1 MVFIIMDYYTLQ
13 MTTDKPSGFPD
24 KSAKIISIIFHPL
37 LMPVYGMAIIFSA
50 PTLLGY
56 LPFNVK
62 KLLLLIILVNNVLLP
77 VSLMPFFIQRKII
90 SSWNLSERYERNIPL
105 ILSTLLYGTTSFII
119 FRFPIPLFL
128 KSFIFATLFLSVI
141 VTLINFW
148 WKISLHSVGAG
159 ALIGLI
165 IVLSLKMLTPLEWY
179 LIPAI
184 IIAGLILSSRLRLNQ
199 HNPSQV
205 WIGLLTGFSGLI
217 FFIMFLQH
225 LF

>member
-1 MVFIIMDYYTLQ
+1 
-13 MTTDKPSGFPD
+13 MTTDKPTDFLEKP
-24 KSAKIISIIFHPL
+24 AKIISIIFHPL

-77 VSLMPFFIQRKII
+77 LSLMPFFIHRKII
-90 SSWNLSERYERNIPL
+90 SSWALNERKERNIPL
-105 ILSTLLYGTTSFII
+105 IITALLYGTTSYII

-128 KSFIFATLFLSVI
+128 KSFIFATAILSVLVI
-141 VTLINFW
+141 LINLF

-159 ALIGLI
+159 ALVGL
-165 IVLSLKMLTPLEWY
+165 VFLLSLKMLTPLDWY
-179 LIPAI
+179 LISAI
-184 IIAGLILSSRLRLNQ
+184 IIAGLILSSRLRLN
-199 HNPSQV
+199 HHSPTQV

-217 FFIMFLQH
+217 
-225 LF
+225 LFMVLI